1 MTISNVLAFDVETVP
16 DVEFGRRAHGLE
28 GLSDKQ
34 VGYVMQTRQREQTG
48 SEFLS
53 LEQQRIVAISVAM
66 RTRDGFRTWS
76 LGEPGSDERELIRR
90 FFDGLDRY
98 SPTLVSWNGNGFDL
112 PVLTYRALRH
122 HVQASRY
129 WENGDADPA
138 FRWNNYLGRYHWRHV
153 DLMDVLSG
161 FRGRAGSASQ
171 HRDAA
176 RLSRQARMSGAAVWD
191 PFWTAH
197 RENPNYG
204 KTNVINRTDHRPL
217 NWCGGAQFQKH
228 KARAALRPCSGP
240 ETPLW
245 KIPRMALRAQPAGKN
260 FTPGKALINSPK
272 GGAPPYEKV
281 FPTLRKIVGGAH
293 PKKI

>member
-1 MTISNVLAFDVETVP
+1 MTLSNVLAFDVETVP

-34 VGYVMQTRQREQTG
+34 VGYVMQTRQREHTG

-76 LGEPGSDERELIRR
+76 LGEPGSDERELVRR

-138 FRWNNYLGRYHWRHV
+138 FRWNNYLSRYHWRHV

-161 FRGRAGSASQ
+161 FQGRGRVSLHNMATLLGFPGK
-171 HRDAA
+171 
-176 RLSRQARMSGAAVWD
+176 LGMSGAAVWD
-191 PFWTAH
+191 AFLDGRIAEI
-197 RENPNYG
+197 RNYCE
-204 KTNVINRTDHRPL
+204 TDVINTYLIHLRFELLRGRLNTEEHERECELVRAWLRT
-217 NWCGGAQFQKH
+217 AE
-228 KARAALRPCSGP
+228 RAHLREFLDAWPAP
-240 ETPLW
+240 TPSSE
-245 KIPRMALRAQPAGKN
+245 A
-260 FTPGKALINSPK
+260 
-272 GGAPPYEKV
+272 
-281 FPTLRKIVGGAH
+281 
-293 PKKI
+293 